1 MDLTETQNE
10 IAQEE
15 FEKYKNGEN
24 TDLFRAIDIYNAL
37 SEELAEDIMKAEK
50 ESNSAIIDPD
60 LALYTK
66 GNDYFSMLKVRDELN
81 QKLKELQ
88 EKTTLTEDE
97 QSTATKLT
105 EDIAKLEEKIKTN
118 ESLPSAMLV
127 NVTSRE
133 DSDILIEQLISR
145 MGVGA
150 LSIDEISDL
159 GEKVKNAYKEWI
171 HKKVLKTSQ
180 PELQTFLQLVAN
192 SARDIKAII
201 NDVDEKLTDL
211 INSKFGSAENYV
223 ETKLGGDYDA
233 NDLFNY
239 DISHKKPIHEQLLSL
254 ISQFYDNLRT
264 NPEAALSTYND
275 IVAILKTKLTNEEID
290 NFLYEPGREILPYV
304 GDQSIYDFLSEISDL
319 QKELKTSVLPIIL
332 SKFKTRITN
341 TVTQNIL
348 EKNPLSLQQA

>member
-159 GEKVKNAYKEWI
+159 GEKVKNAYKE
-171 HKKVLKTSQ
+171 
-180 PELQTFLQLVAN
+180 
-192 SARDIKAII
+192 
-201 NDVDEKLTDL
+201 
-211 INSKFGSAENYV
+211 
-223 ETKLGGDYDA
+223 
-233 NDLFNY
+233 
-239 DISHKKPIHEQLLSL
+239 
-254 ISQFYDNLRT
+254 
-264 NPEAALSTYND
+264 
-275 IVAILKTKLTNEEID
+275 
-290 NFLYEPGREILPYV
+290 
-304 GDQSIYDFLSEISDL
+304 
-319 QKELKTSVLPIIL
+319 
-332 SKFKTRITN
+332 
-341 TVTQNIL
+341 
-348 EKNPLSLQQA
+348 